1 MLNMFEIDAAEMN
14 AEMASHAFSLRDDLI
29 QWQVDTNRT
38 WNRQICNQVCFGC
51 QLNIDTKS
59 EVETDPTCP
68 QPVR

>member
-38 WNRQICNQVCFGC
+38 WNRQICNQVGFGC
-51 QLNIDTKS
+51 QLNIKTKT
-59 EVETDPTCP
+59 EVETDPT
-68 QPVR
+68 